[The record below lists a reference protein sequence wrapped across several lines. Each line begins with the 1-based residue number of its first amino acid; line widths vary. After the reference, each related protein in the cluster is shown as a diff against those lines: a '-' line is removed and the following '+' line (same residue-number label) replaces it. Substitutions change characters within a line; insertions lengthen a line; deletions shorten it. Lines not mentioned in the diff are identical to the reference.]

1 MKLISCHID
10 AFGKLKNVDFDF
22 NDEMNV
28 FYEKN
33 GFGKTTLAHF
43 IKAMFYSLPASSKK
57 ANFKTDRDLYRP
69 FDFDGKFGGNLKFSC
84 KKGTFI
90 VFRQFGNSPTL
101 DKFYLFDAKTNLISN
116 TFSSNLGDELFG
128 VGRDTFESSTFFG
141 QQNLVS
147 GINDDMRASLSTGVL
162 SGDDIDNF
170 EKAQS
175 LIQKKAKDI
184 RAQVREL
191 KVEDAKDELERA
203 KAKEEVLKIK
213 LDKVEREIKDLSA
226 TQRDVE
232 RQNKTVN
239 EDAVV
244 AEINKSIAIQSVLE
258 TDYARLEEK
267 KNQKSEMLNGVKIN
281 SDDYSLLKNLS
292 SISKATF
299 AGMVN
304 YVFIILAI
312 LGAIG
317 LVVGGLA
324 KINILLYIGGS
335 VTLLSLF
342 GVIVCSIISKHNAD
356 DVKRYHDILK
366 DKNISKNSIEQEVL
380 NFEKVE
386 NDVSFIDGEIE
397 RLQAGIEK
405 NTFDLQNLRKRF
417 ELSYGCKIE
426 DYYLKKHDDKAT
438 ISNIDKKLIELN
450 NDKKHFLL
458 EIENV
463 QEMVFNLTDIVS
475 SKEEKFVEYQ
485 RKLDILTKTAKILE
499 MSRDSISNR
508 FIDPVSNRFNKYYKQ
523 FVRDGEDVIID
534 SNLGMRFGSHF
545 SEVDYLSA
553 GLFDLVYICKR
564 FALADLLFKKE
575 KPAFILDDP
584 FANFDDE
591 KLEIARKILNE
602 MKDEYQIILFTCQK
616 ART

>member
-57 ANFKTDRDLYRP
+57 ANFKSERDLYRP
-69 FDFDGKFGGNLKFSC
+69 FDYDGKFGGNLKFSC

-90 VFRQFGNSPTL
+90 VFRQFGNTPTL

-116 TFSSNLGDELFG
+116 TFSTNLGDELFG

-170 EKAQS
+170 ENAQA
-175 LIQKKAKDI
+175 LIQKKAKDV

-191 KVEDAKDELERA
+191 KIEESKDELERA

-213 LDKVEREIKDLSA
+213 LDKVEKEIKDLSA

-232 RQNKTVN
+232 RQNKTIN
-239 EDAVV
+239 EDVAV
-244 AEINKSIAIQSVLE
+244 AEINKSIAMKSLLE
-258 TDYARLEEK
+258 ADCARLEEK
-267 KNQKSEMLNGVKIN
+267 KNQKDAMLNGVKIN
-281 SDDYSLLKNLS
+281 KEEYSFLKNLTS
-292 SISKATF
+292 VSKTAF
-299 AGMVN
+299 ANVVN
-304 YVFIILAI
+304 YVFIILAVI
-312 LGAIG
+312 GAIG

-324 KINILLYIGGS
+324 KLNVLLYIGGGL
-335 VTLLSLF
+335 TLLSLL
-342 GVIVCSIISKHNAD
+342 GIVVCAVISKRNYA
-356 DVKRYHDILK
+356 DVKHYHDILRN
-366 DKNISKNSIEQEVL
+366 KNISKNLLPQEIS

-386 NDVSFIDGEIE
+386 SDVAFVDSEIE
-397 RLQAGIEK
+397 KLQRSIEK
-405 NTFDLQNLRKRF
+405 NKFDLQNLRSKF
-417 ELSYGCKIE
+417 ELSFGCKIE
-426 DYYLKKHDDKAT
+426 DYYLKKNSDKAT
-438 ISNIDKKLIELN
+438 ISSLDKKLIELN

-463 QEMVFNLTDIVS
+463 QETVFNLTDVVS

-485 RKLDILTKTAKILE
+485 KKLDVLTKTAKILE
-499 MSRDSISNR
+499 VSRDSISNR

-523 FVRDGEDVIID
+523 FVKDGENVVID
-534 SNLGMRFGSHF
+534 SNLGMRFGNHF

-591 KLEIARKILNE
+591 KLEIAKKILNE

-616 ART
+616 ARA